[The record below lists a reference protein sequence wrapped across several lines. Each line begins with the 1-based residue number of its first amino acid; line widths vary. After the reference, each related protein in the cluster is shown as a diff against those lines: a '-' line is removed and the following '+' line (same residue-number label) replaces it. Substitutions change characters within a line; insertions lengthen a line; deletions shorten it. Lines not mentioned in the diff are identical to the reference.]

1 MVPVRLRYNARE
13 LKYRIEHALRRG
25 YTETLPDGMHVFL
38 NPYATNASPIGPFK
52 GREIANHRFDLE
64 TKTYGVDAPDGFLFQ
79 KTGDSPQVRV
89 SPHCKYALIFRPCFW
104 R

>member
-1 MVPVRLRYNARE
+1 MVPVRLRYNVRE

-52 GREIANHRFDLE
+52 GREIAFIDL
-64 TKTYGVDAPDGFLFQ
+64 TWKQ
-79 KTGDSPQVRV
+79 RRMMWMHQMDS
-89 SPHCKYALIFRPCFW
+89 CFRKPGTVLEFV
-104 R
+104 